1 MPSAKT
7 FPLTDM
13 NRSELQQQLIDEMI
27 DGMDHKTMW
36 QILDSYMNESYDK
49 YTDEELI
56 EEVKEYYPHI
66 LEESNT
72 NRAADQLADRPSHNP
87 VLTLVCNSRIM
98 NKTKLFSD
106 SNLTDLQ
113 SFMFDT
119 MASADMAVDWFC
131 DRHDVNATDDVVD
144 FVVDAHFAFFGE

>member
-1 MPSAKT
+1 MLSAVI

-56 EEVKEYYPHI
+56 EEVKEYYPYI

-72 NRAADQLADRPSHNP
+72 
-87 VLTLVCNSRIM
+87 
-98 NKTKLFSD
+98 K
-106 SNLTDLQ
+106 
-113 SFMFDT
+113 
-119 MASADMAVDWFC
+119 
-131 DRHDVNATDDVVD
+131 
-144 FVVDAHFAFFGE
+144 

>member
-1 MPSAKT
+1 MLSAVT

-56 EEVKEYYPHI
+56 EEVKEYYPYI

-72 NRAADQLADRPSHNP
+72 NWADA
-87 VLTLVCNSRIM
+87 
-98 NKTKLFSD
+98 
-106 SNLTDLQ
+106 
-113 SFMFDT
+113 
-119 MASADMAVDWFC
+119 
-131 DRHDVNATDDVVD
+131 
-144 FVVDAHFAFFGE
+144 

>member
-1 MPSAKT
+1 MLSAVT

-72 NRAADQLADRPSHNP
+72 N
-87 VLTLVCNSRIM
+87 
-98 NKTKLFSD
+98 
-106 SNLTDLQ
+106 
-113 SFMFDT
+113 
-119 MASADMAVDWFC
+119 
-131 DRHDVNATDDVVD
+131 
-144 FVVDAHFAFFGE
+144 

>member
-1 MPSAKT
+1 MQT
-7 FPLTDM
+7 TM

-49 YTDEELI
+49 YSDEELM

-72 NRAADQLADRPSHNP
+72 N
-87 VLTLVCNSRIM
+87 
-98 NKTKLFSD
+98 
-106 SNLTDLQ
+106 
-113 SFMFDT
+113 
-119 MASADMAVDWFC
+119 
-131 DRHDVNATDDVVD
+131 
-144 FVVDAHFAFFGE
+144 

>member
-27 DGMDHKTMW
+27 DGMDYKTMW
-36 QILDSYMNESYDK
+36 QILDSYMMESYDK
-49 YTDEELI
+49 YTDEELM

-72 NRAADQLADRPSHNP
+72 N
-87 VLTLVCNSRIM
+87 
-98 NKTKLFSD
+98 
-106 SNLTDLQ
+106 
-113 SFMFDT
+113 
-119 MASADMAVDWFC
+119 
-131 DRHDVNATDDVVD
+131 
-144 FVVDAHFAFFGE
+144 